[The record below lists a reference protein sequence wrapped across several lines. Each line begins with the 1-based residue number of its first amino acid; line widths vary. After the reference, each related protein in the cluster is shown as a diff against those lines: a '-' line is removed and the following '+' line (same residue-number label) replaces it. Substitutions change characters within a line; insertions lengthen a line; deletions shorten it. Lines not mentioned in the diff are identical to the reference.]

1 MISLQVGQ
9 CHNEFSH
16 SLNSGSDR
24 ARYDCKVER
33 CRLTKAVVFL
43 VAQRLLLNLCNTSN
57 SLKEPGIFCDLCALL
72 QEIEVVIQM
81 LGPGE
86 LTDVSKELFWS
97 QMSERVFNAVVYLAR
112 SNTASLR
119 EFRSSYSAST
129 FRFKSTPLR
138 PSSADRVAFEHC
150 QPYCSC
156 RNSLKRNK
164 ATYINPAGQAE

>member
-1 MISLQVGQ
+1 
-9 CHNEFSH
+9 
-16 SLNSGSDR
+16 
-24 ARYDCKVER
+24 
-33 CRLTKAVVFL
+33 VVFL
-43 VAQRLLLNLCNTSN
+43 VAQCLLLNLCNASN
-57 SLKEPGIFCDLCALL
+57 SLKEPGIFCDLTALL

-97 QMSERVFNAVVYLAR
+97 QMSERVFNAMVCLAM

-150 QPYCSC
+150 QPCCSC
-156 RNSLKRNK
+156 RLERLETKQSHLRKSCWSSRMIPYMGPCSGTKRDRQQW
-164 ATYINPAGQAE
+164 YIISTCCCGS